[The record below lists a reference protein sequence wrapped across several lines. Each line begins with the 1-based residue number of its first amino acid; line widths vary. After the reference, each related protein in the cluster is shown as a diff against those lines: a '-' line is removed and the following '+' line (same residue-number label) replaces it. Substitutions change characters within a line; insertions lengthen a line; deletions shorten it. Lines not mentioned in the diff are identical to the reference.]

1 MSSPG
6 TQIAEALG
14 LLLLRSNRARLYGRL
29 TAGLDPSVDSATYP
43 VISGLARTGSMSSA
57 RLAAEVGIDRSVVSR
72 HASRLAR
79 DGLVK
84 RVRDPADG
92 RAMLLVL
99 TVRGRLTVQ
108 RMRRRLAA
116 ALDEHLSLWPPGEAR
131 RFATDLKRFVGQGLS
146 RLT

>member
-1 MSSPG
+1 VSSPG